1 MACLWYEGCHNSEP
15 VFSTTGWYWVDR
27 EILRTSAEKMWF
39 DHPGT
44 YLTPVFILDQ
54 VHTLFTLITEYLINS
69 EAQHPVTIWMTEER
83 VLYRLPLGD

>member
-1 MACLWYEGCHNSEP
+1 MKAVITANLFFQLQGDTEWIAKSFVHLLKKG
-15 VFSTTGWYWVDR
+15 
-27 EILRTSAEKMWF
+27 

-69 EAQHPVTIWMTEER
+69 EAQHPVQIWMTEER
-83 VLYRLPLGD
+83 VLYCLPLGD

>member
-1 MACLWYEGCHNSEP
+1 M
-15 VFSTTGWYWVDR
+15 DR
-27 EILRTSAEKMWF
+27 EILRTSAEKRRF

-69 EAQHPVTIWMTEER
+69 EAQHPVQIWMTEER